1 MGREARLEV
10 VFRNNVVD
18 GVFSIKV
25 DGVEVI
31 DAFNED
37 GVEYFTKASAKLAL
51 AKMMVEM
58 EAEDGL

>member
-31 DAFNED
+31 DMFSEE

-51 AKMMVEM
+51 AKMVAEM
-58 EAEDGL
+58 GAI

>member
-1 MGREARLEV
+1 MGGEDRLEV

-31 DAFNED
+31 DMFSEE
-37 GVEYFTKASAKLAL
+37 GVEYFTKASAKLAF
-51 AKMMVEM
+51 AKMIAEM
-58 EAEDGL
+58 GVL

>member
-1 MGREARLEV
+1 MGREASLEV

-31 DAFNED
+31 DMFSED
-37 GVEYFTKASAKLAL
+37 GVEYFTKASAELAF
-51 AKMMVEM
+51 AKMMAEM
-58 EAEDGL
+58 WAEVR